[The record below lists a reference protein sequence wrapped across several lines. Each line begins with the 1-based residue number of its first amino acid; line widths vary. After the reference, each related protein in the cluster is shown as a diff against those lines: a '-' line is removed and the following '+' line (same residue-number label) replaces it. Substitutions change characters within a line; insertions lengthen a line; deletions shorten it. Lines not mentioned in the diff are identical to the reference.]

1 MSKIL
6 EDIQKNQ
13 IAIFLFVFKSTDP
26 VKTAAS
32 VISLAAVFMCCSS
45 FSPAAAVGQFIAS
58 QDFIPRYT
66 VGSLHPSILATRG
79 TAPFMRKIFLS
90 LSMRSMFVRS
100 SMEKHQ
106 MIFAA

>member
-1 MSKIL
+1 M
-6 EDIQKNQ
+6 
-13 IAIFLFVFKSTDP
+13 T
-26 VKTAAS
+26 
-32 VISLAAVFMCCSS
+32 LAAVFMCCSN

-66 VGSLHPSILATRG
+66 VGSLHPSIPATRA

>member
-1 MSKIL
+1 
-6 EDIQKNQ
+6 
-13 IAIFLFVFKSTDP
+13 
-26 VKTAAS
+26 
-32 VISLAAVFMCCSS
+32 MCCSN

-66 VGSLHPSILATRG
+66 VGSLHPSILATRA

>member
-1 MSKIL
+1 MR
-6 EDIQKNQ
+6 
-13 IAIFLFVFKSTDP
+13 
-26 VKTAAS
+26 
-32 VISLAAVFMCCSS
+32 CSN